1 MGTRKASYKHGHR
14 CNAPFASIDILNR
27 GSYRGRDVCTLDLG
41 RYRHESGA
49 VNDIKERVETWLR
62 EAAVAALGEPGRV
75 DPLVRPA
82 KDERFGDYQANL
94 AMSLGKSLGRPPRE
108 LSAAIAA
115 ALSSGPA
122 SDQFEKVE
130 VAGPG
135 FINLTLSRDTVQS
148 ALNAMSRDER
158 LGVGLTPNPQTVVVD
173 YCGVNLAKE
182 MHIGHLRS
190 TIIGD
195 CLARVLEFR
204 GDTVIRQNHTGD
216 WGTQFGML
224 LEHLLDTGWDPDTK
238 HGIGDLNEL
247 YKQAKQRF
255 DDEADFADRSR
266 ARVVALQAGDSQA
279 LRLWQRLIQESIQ
292 HMDEVCAAL
301 GVELTHA
308 DIRPESF
315 YNDQLEPLVREL
327 RERGLLVTDQGA
339 QVVFCEGFTN
349 KEGQPLPLIV
359 QKRDGGFG
367 YAATDLAAGR
377 YRVQE
382 LGAQRVV
389 YVVDARQSDHF
400 TQVFWILRQAGIAP
414 IDRVSLEH
422 VAFGMILGKDKK
434 PFKTRAGDSVRLAEV
449 LDEAT
454 KRATAI
460 IDEKVRQRGGQL
472 DESARDD
479 IGRAVGVGA
488 LKYADL
494 SNERIKDYV
503 FDWDRMLAF
512 EGNTAPYLQ
521 NAYVRIRS
529 IFRRGNLDFAA
540 YVGQPIELNEP
551 EERRLAMQ
559 LLQLPQVI
567 GSVASSLEPHR
578 LGNYLYELAA
588 GFHSFYEH
596 CRVLNAEEESV
607 RASRLA
613 QSALVARALEL
624 GLSLLG
630 IDVIEQM

>member
-1 MGTRKASYKHGHR
+1 MT
-14 CNAPFASIDILNR
+14 
-27 GSYRGRDVCTLDLG
+27 
-41 RYRHESGA
+41 
-49 VNDIKERVETWLR
+49 
-62 EAAVAALGEPGRV
+62 ALGEAGAV

-82 KDERFGDYQANL
+82 KGDRFGDYQANL
-94 AMSLGKSLGRPPRE
+94 AMSLGKALGKPPRD
-108 LSAAIAA
+108 LANAIAQ
-115 ALSSGPA
+115 ALREGPA
-122 SDQFEKVE
+122 RAHFEKVE

-135 FINLTLSRDTVQS
+135 FINLTLQHSTVEG
-148 ALNAMSRDER
+148 ALNEMSRSAR
-158 LGVGLTPNPQTVVVD
+158 LGVDPASQPQTVVVD

-195 CLARVLEFR
+195 CIARVLEFR
-204 GDTVIRQNHTGD
+204 GDKVIRQNHTGD

-224 LEHLLDTGWDPDTK
+224 LEHLLDTGWNAEGE

-247 YKQAKQRF
+247 YKQAKVRF
-255 DDEADFADRSR
+255 DGEADFANR
-266 ARVVALQAGDSQA
+266 ARAKVVALQAGDATA
-279 LRLWQRLIQESIQ
+279 LGLWRRLIEESVA
-292 HMDEVCAAL
+292 HMDEVCTAL
-301 GVELTHA
+301 GVKLTHQ

-315 YNDQLEPLVREL
+315 YNDALGPLLREL
-327 RERGLLVTDQGA
+327 GEKGLLVTDQGA

-349 KEGQPLPLIV
+349 KEGEPFPLIV
-359 QKRDGGFG
+359 QKTDGGFG
-367 YAATDLAAGR
+367 YAATDLAAGK

-382 LGAQRVV
+382 LGAQRIV

-400 TQVFWILRQAGIAP
+400 AQVFWVLRQAGIAP
-414 IDRVSLEH
+414 IGEVKLEH

-434 PFKTRAGDSVRLAEV
+434 PFKTRTGESVRLASV
-449 LDEAT
+449 LEEAS

-460 IDEKVRQRGGQL
+460 IDQKVSNRGGSL
-472 DESARDD
+472 SEAERAS
-479 IGRAVGVGA
+479 IGRAVGIGA

-529 IFRRGNLDFAA
+529 IFRRGEVDFEAH
-540 YVGQPIELNEP
+540 QQLPISIQEP

-567 GSVASSLEPHR
+567 ASVANSLEPHR
-578 LGNYLYELAA
+578 LCNYLCELAS

-596 CRVLNAEEESV
+596 CRVLNAESEAV

-613 QSALVARALEL
+613 QSALVARVLEL
-624 GLSLLG
+624 GLDLLG
-630 IDVIEQM
+630 IEVIEQM